1 VGNDLADHCGG
12 PRLQDENG
20 RTTGMSSQPKV
31 RGAAFFGN
39 KESRDE
45 SYLLLQ
51 FRVLRLGLL
60 QDGDVGVDVFSRN
73 RGDKAAIMANPLPAS
88 RFRLYSDREGREPSR
103 RERGHPLPCLWVYA
117 NPSNQ

>member
-1 VGNDLADHCGG
+1 
-12 PRLQDENG
+12 
-20 RTTGMSSQPKV
+20 MSSQRKV

-60 QDGDVGVDVFSRN
+60 QDGDVGVGVF
-73 RGDKAAIMANPLPAS
+73 PQ
-88 RFRLYSDREGREPSR
+88 REEIVVRSAGF
-103 RERGHPLPCLWVYA
+103 GGVTV
-117 NPSNQ
+117 